1 MADRLIRFK
10 SGKVTEMSLNPA
22 PKPIAE
28 IEW

>member
-10 SGKVTEMSLNPA
+10 SGKVTEITCNAHPT
-22 PKPIAE
+22 PIAE

>member
-10 SGKVTEMSLNPA
+10 SGRVTDMTVNPD
-22 PKPIAE
+22 PRPIAE